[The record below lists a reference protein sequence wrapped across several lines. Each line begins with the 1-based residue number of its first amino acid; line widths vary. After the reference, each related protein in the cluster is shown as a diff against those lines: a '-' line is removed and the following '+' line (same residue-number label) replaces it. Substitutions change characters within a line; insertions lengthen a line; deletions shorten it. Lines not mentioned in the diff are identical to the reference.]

1 MKGDAHGGC
10 RAGVSFY
17 IVWLA
22 TSNKNYAELRAVDA
36 AFVSACALADWR
48 LGVSQMYARQM
59 AASLVVQN
67 ESVKKHK
74 KNRDLPGFAI
84 SEESRASWLR
94 FDSTACKK
102 IWQPEANCCCS
113 GVFSCARKSAFVS
126 LALVSWRCDV
136 NGAGFRPP
144 KQGLNFGVAMWHG
157 ICDNGLRNVR

>member
-59 AASLVVQN
+59 AAILVVQN

-74 KNRDLPGFAI
+74 KTGIYRDLRSAKNLARVGC
-84 SEESRASWLR
+84 ASILR
-94 FDSTACKK
+94 LVRKTGSLRPIAVVL
-102 IWQPEANCCCS
+102 
-113 GVFSCARKSAFVS
+113 GVF
-126 LALVSWRCDV
+126 
-136 NGAGFRPP
+136 FR
-144 KQGLNFGVAMWHG
+144 QVHHY
-157 ICDNGLRNVR
+157 